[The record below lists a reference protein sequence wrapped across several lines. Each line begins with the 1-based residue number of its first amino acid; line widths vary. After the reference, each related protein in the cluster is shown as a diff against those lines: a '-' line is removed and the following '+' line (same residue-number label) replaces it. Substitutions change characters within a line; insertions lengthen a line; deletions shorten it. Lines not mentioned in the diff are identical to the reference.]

1 MNLPLTHRLPL
12 LLLVSLLAV
21 AVFAPPMLGCG
32 ASFAPPA
39 RADMSF
45 AAVRTDRS
53 RAEVGGYAVAAEG
66 TFGADGRLHLTDRDT
81 VEAFGLLHDEPD
93 DPNFFAMGGLGY
105 RRQLAEPGKPVQ
117 VGLGM
122 GIAAGAGGRNN
133 NWEEGEE
140 RTPFVQALYA
150 DLGVNWRVTSWYTLY
165 AGGRIQRGF
174 ELGER
179 EHGAD
184 GNEKTIPTTDWSQGG
199 AGMRFDFGPVFAHL
213 DAQLASYDNHLDHDG
228 AWLFGGGLGYK
239 LGAPP
244 TSD

>member
-1 MNLPLTHRLPL
+1 MNRQSFPRLPL
-12 LLLVSLLAV
+12 FLFVSLVGV
-21 AVFAPPMLGCG
+21 ALLGPTMLGCG

-53 RAEVGGYAVAAEG
+53 RAEIGGYAVVADG
-66 TFGADGRLHLTDRDT
+66 TFGADGRYHITDRDT

-117 VGLGM
+117 IGVGM
-122 GIAAGAGGRNN
+122 GIAAGAGGRNDD
-133 NWEEGEE
+133 WTEEEE

-174 ELGER
+174 ELGDR
-179 EHGAD
+179 QD
-184 GNEKTIPTTDWSQGG
+184 GDAGEGNTIPTTDWSQGG
-199 AGMRFDFGPVFAHL
+199 AGMRFDFGPVYAHL
-213 DAQLASYDNHLDHDG
+213 DAQLASYDNHLDHDA

-244 TSD
+244 ASD